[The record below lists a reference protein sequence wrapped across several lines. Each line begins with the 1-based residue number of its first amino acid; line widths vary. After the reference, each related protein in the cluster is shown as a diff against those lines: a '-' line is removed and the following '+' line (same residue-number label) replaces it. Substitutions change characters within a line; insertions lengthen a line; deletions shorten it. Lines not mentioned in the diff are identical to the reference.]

1 MTKFN
6 PSLQIKRII
15 VFFAML
21 PIILFIFGC
30 KPSDESRAK
39 VLKIYNWA
47 DYMNDTVLTNFPKWY
62 KEQTG
67 EEVSIVYQVFDM
79 NEVMYTKIV
88 LGKED
93 FDLVC
98 PTQAVIERM
107 INKKLMLP
115 INKDFGK
122 TTNYLS
128 NISPFIQKQVN
139 TFSTPEINASDYV
152 VSYMWGISGILY
164 NKSLVNKEEV
174 KSWNC
179 LWDPKNQGKV
189 LMKDSYWDAYNIS
202 IIRARSNEI
211 AQGRTSLYSA
221 ANNHT
226 QEDIAL
232 VEQQLKMLKPNIAGW
247 EADFGKEM
255 MTKGKIWMSYAWSGD
270 AVWAI
275 EEAASVKVDLGF
287 EVPYEG
293 SNVWFDGWV
302 IPKYAKNTKAA
313 SYFLDY
319 LCSPEVALLNMG
331 TTGYTS
337 VIATP
342 EILEAQTDTS
352 LTKPVN
358 VSYFFGTGARSVMI
372 NPIQYPDSIVINRCA
387 IIHDFLDKNE
397 IVLEMWSR
405 AKGDNLN
412 RTAAILIFTFFLAL
426 TIWITYRRFSRYVIK
441 RHHRQWANRKSK
453 TII

>member
-1 MTKFN
+1 MTKFKPFVLN
-6 PSLQIKRII
+6 RNII
-15 VFFAML
+15 VLFALL
-21 PIILFIFGC
+21 PLVLFITGC
-30 KPSDESRAK
+30 RPSDESRTK

-67 EEVSIVYQVFDM
+67 EEVRIVYQVFDM

-107 INKKLMLP
+107 INKKLLLP

-128 NISPFIQKQVN
+128 NISPFIQKQVG
-139 TFSTPEINASDYV
+139 TFSTPEIIASDYV

-164 NKSLVNKEEV
+164 NKGLVNNKEV
-174 KSWNC
+174 QSWNC

-202 IIRARSNEI
+202 IIKARNNEI
-211 AQGRTSLYSA
+211 AQGRTSLYDA
-221 ANNHT
+221 ANNHSL
-226 QEDIAL
+226 EDIAE
-232 VEQQLKMLKPNIAGW
+232 VEQQLKLLKPNLAGW

-255 MTKGKIWMSYAWSGD
+255 MTKGKIWMGYAWSGD

-287 EVPYEG
+287 EVPKEG

-319 LCSPEVALLNMG
+319 LCSPEVALLNME

-352 LTKPVN
+352 FTEPVN
-358 VSYFFGTGARSVMI
+358 VSYFFGAGADSAMI
-372 NPIQYPDSIVINRCA
+372 NPIQYPDSIVISRCA

-412 RTAAILIFTFFLAL
+412 RTAAILIFTFFIAL
-426 TIWITYRRFSRYVIK
+426 TFWLIYRRISRYFIK
-441 RHHRQWANRKSK
+441 RHHRQLVYRKSK

>member
-1 MTKFN
+1 MAV
-6 PSLQIKRII
+6 L
-15 VFFAML
+15 FALL
-21 PIILFIFGC
+21 PLILFLTGC
-30 KPSDESRAK
+30 KPSEDSRTK

-47 DYMNDTVLTNFPKWY
+47 DYINESVLSDFPKWY

-67 EEVSIVYQVFDM
+67 EEVRIVYQVFDM
-79 NEVMYTKIV
+79 NKVMYTKIV

-93 FDLVC
+93 FDIVC

-107 INKKLMLP
+107 INKKLLLP

-122 TTNYLS
+122 TPNYLA
-128 NISPFIQKQVN
+128 NISPFIQKQVS
-139 TFSTPEINASDYV
+139 TFSTPEIKASEYV

-164 NKSLVNKEEV
+164 NKGLVSQKEV
-174 KSWNC
+174 QTWNC

-189 LMKDSYWDAYNIS
+189 LMKDSYWDAYNIA
-202 IIRARSNEI
+202 IIKAKNSEI
-211 AQGRTSLYSA
+211 AQGKTTLYSA

-226 QEDIAL
+226 LEDIAL
-232 VEQQLKMLKPNIAGW
+232 VEQQLKLLKPNLAGW

-255 MTKGKIWMSYAWSGD
+255 MTKGKIWMGYAWSGD

-287 EVPYEG
+287 EVPLEG

-302 IPKYAKNTKAA
+302 IPKYARNIKAA
-313 SYFLDY
+313 SYFLNY
-319 LCSPEVALLNMG
+319 LCRPEVALLNME

-337 VIATP
+337 VVATP
-342 EILEAQTDTS
+342 EILEAQIDTS

-358 VSYFFGTGARSVMI
+358 VSYFFGAGADSVFI
-372 NPIQYPDSIVINRCA
+372 NPIQYPDRSVIKRCA

-405 AKGDNLN
+405 AKGDYLN
-412 RTAAILIFTFFLAL
+412 RTAAILIFTLFITLAL
-426 TIWITYRRFSRYVIK
+426 WIIYRKIRRYTMKRKNKNKKTQTTYS
-441 RHHRQWANRKSK
+441 
-453 TII
+453 T

>member
-1 MTKFN
+1 MTKSI
-6 PSLQIKRII
+6 PSFHIRCIFVLFAILPL
-15 VFFAML
+15 VFL
-21 PIILFIFGC
+21 LTGC
-30 KPSDESRAK
+30 KPSVEARAK

-47 DYMNDTVLTNFPKWY
+47 DYMNDSVLTNFPKWY

-67 EEVSIVYQVFDM
+67 EEVQIVYQVFDM

-107 INKKLMLP
+107 INKKLLLP

-122 TTNYLS
+122 TPNYLS
-128 NISPFIQKQVN
+128 NISPFIQKQVG
-139 TFSTPEINASDYV
+139 TFSTPEIKASDYV

-164 NKSLVNKEEV
+164 IKGLVTKQEV
-174 KSWNC
+174 QSWNC

-189 LMKDSYWDAYNIS
+189 LMKDSYWDAYNIA
-202 IIRARSNEI
+202 IIRAKNNEI
-211 AQGRTSLYSA
+211 ARGKISLYSA

-226 QEDIAL
+226 IEDIAL
-232 VEQQLKMLKPNIAGW
+232 VEQQLKLLKPNLAGW

-255 MTKGKIWMSYAWSGD
+255 MTKGKIWMGYAWSGD

-275 EEAASVKVDLGF
+275 EEAASVNVDLGF
-287 EVPYEG
+287 EVPTEG

-319 LCSPEVALLNMG
+319 LCSPEVALLNME

-342 EILEAQTDTS
+342 EILEAKTDTS
-352 LTKPVN
+352 LTEHVN
-358 VSYFFGTGARSVMI
+358 VSYFFGAGSSSVMI
-372 NPIQYPDSIVINRCA
+372 NPIQYPDSLVINRCA

-412 RTAAILIFTFFLAL
+412 RTAAILIFTFFLSL
-426 TIWITYRRFSRYVIK
+426 MIWIVYRRFSRYVIK
-441 RHHRQWANRKSK
+441 RHHRQWANRNRK
-453 TII
+453 TMI